1 LLIADFA
8 PPLETKAQQE
18 RQQRLLTNPLVQTA
32 EEKMC
37 NLLPAAEGEA
47 TLHQVTAEERFP
59 EMDNET
65 LIGNSK

>member
-1 LLIADFA
+1 MADFA

-32 EEKMC
+32 EEKMG
-37 NLLPAAEGEA
+37 NLLPATEWEA

-59 EMDNET
+59 EMHNEI